1 MRFTGQQFRYAPF
14 LPVRLVVS
22 AGICAVEFTL
32 TYSGQ
37 LKGSKRKVQ
46 DKHALRRTFHR
57 QLSKLWSQQPLS
69 GSQVLIPTQK
79 TPGVEG
85 AITVKKLANFTFV
98 PLVTQQ
104 LYLFAELD
112 IFLLRPEQ
120 RGVLIRHGGDVDA
133 RLKTILDGLRVPT
146 SAQEL
151 PQDAQPSDTE
161 CPFYCLLEDDS
172 LVTSVAVSVAQNL
185 DASGKDDV
193 TAFIKVRIRKSIDA
207 WNNCDF

>member
-1 MRFTGQQFRYAPF
+1 
-14 LPVRLVVS
+14 L
-22 AGICAVEFTL
+22 EFTL
-32 TYSGQ
+32 TYSGKI
-37 LKGSKRKVQ
+37 KGSKRKVE
-46 DKHALRRTFHR
+46 DKHALRLAFHR
-57 QLSKLWSQQPLS
+57 QLSKLWSQQPLA

-85 AITVKKLANFTFV
+85 AITVKKLANFTFI

-120 RGVLIRHGGDVDA
+120 RGVLIRHGGDIDA

-146 SAQEL
+146 SEQEL
-151 PQDAQPSDTE
+151 PKDTQPSAAQS
-161 CPFYCLLEDDS
+161 PFYCLLEDDS

-185 DASGKDDV
+185 DASAMDDV
-193 TAFIKVRIRKSIDA
+193 TAFIKVTIKKFRDA
-207 WNNCDF
+207 WNNSDF